1 MIHLRSRRDIE
12 KIRESCRFVVEAFEF
27 VEQLIEPGITTAEI
41 DREVDKFIRSRGGV
55 PIFKGYS
62 GFPASSCISVE
73 DEVVHGIPGSRKLRA
88 GELVSID
95 IGVLYNGWVGDGA
108 KTYPVGKVS
117 PEKERLMRVTR
128 EALYKGLAQAKVGN
142 RLSDISHAV
151 QEHVEAAGYSVV
163 RELVGHGVGRKLH
176 EEPQVPNFGPPG
188 QGPRLRPGMVLA
200 IEPMV
205 NMGSHEVE
213 TAADRWTVRAID
225 GLPSAHFEHTIA
237 ITNGEPD
244 ILTEGL

>member
-1 MIHLRSRRDIE
+1 MIHLRSRKEIE
-12 KIRESCRFVVEAFEF
+12 RIRESCRIVVETFRL
-27 VEQLIEPGITTAEI
+27 VEELIEPGIRTEEI
-41 DREVDKFIRSRGGV
+41 DREVDRFIRSKGGV
-55 PIFKGYS
+55 PVFKGYG

-73 DEVVHGIPGSRKLRA
+73 EEVVHGIPGRRKLNA
-88 GELVSID
+88 GELVSVD
-95 IGVLYNGWVGDGA
+95 IGVLYNGWVGDAA
-108 KTYPVGKVS
+108 KTYPVGEVS
-117 PEKERLMRVTR
+117 PEKVRLMKVTLD
-128 EALYKGLAQAKVGN
+128 ALYKGLEQAKVGN

-151 QEHVEAAGYSVV
+151 QEYVEAHGYSVV

-188 QGPRLRPGMVLA
+188 RGPRLRPGMVLA
-200 IEPMV
+200 VEPMV
-205 NMGSHEVE
+205 NMGSEEVE
-213 TAADRWTVRAID
+213 TTGDRWTVRAID